1 VVVVSGK
8 GLSGYRNFNHVCIN
22 VVLDIQ
28 GRKGESMRISREVQM
43 TRELIQDTL
52 RITQMTL
59 HDATTNNF
67 KPDVF
72 PWAVNAMLQK
82 NLEHTDKLLEAIE
95 EDAVYLE
102 KRMSNTKEPDEYGR
116 DTESGKLPGRY
127 LGLAKE

>member
-1 VVVVSGK
+1 
-8 GLSGYRNFNHVCIN
+8 
-22 VVLDIQ
+22 
-28 GRKGESMRISREVQM
+28 MRISREVQM

-102 KRMSNTKEPDEYGR
+102 KRMSNTKESDEYGR
-116 DTESGKLPGRY
+116 DPESGKIPGRY